1 MPGNSFQ
8 LTPDVKYLIT
18 LGDAPRDG
26 DSVIANTGGDP
37 IRHLV
42 PNTEHW
48 SLTPAFMDA
57 LQSAKE
63 GQLLTFQ
70 GATLESPPT
79 GFPVLDAYP
88 MFLLP
93 TNVLWTAM
101 TSSPSGDLWL
111 GPATGPDSSGSS
123 VGIDFTSLVPP
134 PSSTGFWSGSITW
147 YVGSS
152 SARQP
157 PEPVIGAGTTTLSYS
172 TVRSSEAGL
181 FWFSAKLH
189 PEAPPST

>member
-8 LTPDVKYLIT
+8 LTPDVKYLIA
-18 LGDAPRDG
+18 LGDAPKEG
-26 DSVIANTGGDP
+26 DSAIANTGGDP
-37 IRHLV
+37 ILNLV

-57 LQSAKE
+57 LQRAKE
-63 GQLLTFQ
+63 GMLLTFQ
-70 GATLESPPT
+70 GATLEDPPT

-88 MFLLP
+88 TFLLP

-101 TSSPSGDLWL
+101 TSPPSGELWL
-111 GPATGPDSSGSS
+111 GPATGPNTSDRT
-123 VGIDFTSLVPP
+123 VGIDFTSLAPP
-134 PSSTGFWSGSITW
+134 PSSTGSWSGSITW
-147 YVGSS
+147 YVSSS

-157 PEPVIGAGTTTLSYS
+157 ADPVIGAGTTTLSYS
-172 TVRSSEAGL
+172 TVTSPEAGL
-181 FWFSAKLH
+181 IWFSAKLS